1 MGNTDIKLC
10 EFEQFKQDHGIVHG
24 IFTKSGQA
32 GLTAFDFLKNGK
44 NFQGKPGI
52 MTDQG
57 EDILKKIQSAS
68 LVFLNQVHGDRIAV
82 LKKDDPDVSER
93 FQPGTKAFRADG
105 VITDIKEVFLVIQVA
120 DCQAV
125 ILYDPQK
132 QVIAN
137 VHSGWRGSVK
147 NIIGKCLD
155 KMILEFGCDPE
166 SIMAGISPSLGPCC
180 SEFVNYR
187 DEIPKNL
194 WAYKIMGRDYF
205 DFWKISID
213 QLMEKGVKKDHI
225 ENVEI
230 CTKCHTNLFYS
241 FRKDKTISRF
251 ACVISMT

>member
-1 MGNTDIKLC
+1 
-10 EFEQFKQDHGIVHG
+10 
-24 IFTKSGQA
+24 
-32 GLTAFDFLKNGK
+32 
-44 NFQGKPGI
+44 
-52 MTDQG
+52 
-57 EDILKKIQSAS
+57 
-68 LVFLNQVHGDRIAV
+68 
-82 LKKDDPDVSER
+82 
-93 FQPGTKAFRADG
+93 
-105 VITDIKEVFLVIQVA
+105 
-120 DCQAV
+120 
-125 ILYDPQK
+125 
-132 QVIAN
+132 
-137 VHSGWRGSVK
+137 
-147 NIIGKCLD
+147 
-155 KMILEFGCDPE
+155 
-166 SIMAGISPSLGPCC
+166 MAGISPSLGPCC